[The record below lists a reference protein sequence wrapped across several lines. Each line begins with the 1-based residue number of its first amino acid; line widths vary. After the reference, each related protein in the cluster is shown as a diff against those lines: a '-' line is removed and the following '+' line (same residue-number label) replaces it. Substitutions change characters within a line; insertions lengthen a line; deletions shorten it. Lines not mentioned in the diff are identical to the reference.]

1 MARTTLIQKSF
12 WSKHVFETDST
23 DGAVSYTFLHKT
35 LFATVGNLTT
45 PENQNYF
52 RNFGESLFSIWY
64 GFTAIC
70 FSMFPGLGIICLLR
84 LVSKQHDAER
94 PLGFYQISTTKKK
107 PNIDQI
113 IWNIDHT
120 ALYRPQSSLISPYLH
135 YLLSSPD
142 INIFW
147 ENEAYC
153 EIWGINEDHFNWVHL
168 RKHCIWTTLLYAHPL
183 FRPL

>member
-45 PENQNYF
+45 PENQNSF

-107 PNIDQI
+107 PKYRPKYLKYWPHSTIS
-113 IWNIDHT
+113 T
-120 ALYRPQSSLISPYLH
+120 KYRPQKFLKKRV
-135 YLLSSPD
+135 
-142 INIFW
+142 F
-147 ENEAYC
+147 
-153 EIWGINEDHFNWVHL
+153 
-168 RKHCIWTTLLYAHPL
+168 TL
-183 FRPL
+183 F